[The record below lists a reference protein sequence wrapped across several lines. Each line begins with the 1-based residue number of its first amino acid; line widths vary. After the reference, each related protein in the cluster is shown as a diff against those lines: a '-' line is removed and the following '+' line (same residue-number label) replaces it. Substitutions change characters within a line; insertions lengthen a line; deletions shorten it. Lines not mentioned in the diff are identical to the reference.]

1 MEQFLIL
8 KVEDALH
15 TNSEGLLT
23 ELDAELFRHLVRVER
38 VLGGVL
44 LVEEIHLNNNRGQ
57 VMLLRIELIRSH
69 INFLSITNIIILLRF
84 SYCFLVRSDF
94 ISISISFGNQLINLK
109 FPTAK
114 PHLIEGECGPLS
126 LGEREGDGA
135 SADVVVGL
143 DGEDEVLAG
152 PSPHVNVGTRLEWGG
167 G

>member
-1 MEQFLIL
+1 MFLG
-8 KVEDALH
+8 
-15 TNSEGLLT
+15 S
-23 ELDAELFRHLVRVER
+23 
-38 VLGGVL
+38 
-44 LVEEIHLNNNRGQ
+44 
-57 VMLLRIELIRSH
+57 IRFH
-69 INFLSITNIIILLRF
+69 QYINKFWKSINK
-84 SYCFLVRSDF
+84 S
-94 ISISISFGNQLINLK
+94 
-109 FPTAK
+109 TAK